1 MSPLEELLKLAKK
14 EHIKIIWT
22 QELAPTTPPVAIYN
36 LRSIIMNSNWH
47 NPNQFIFQLA
57 HELAHL
63 IYGDPL
69 DLYLYNQTPAQ
80 KFKIE
85 SKINDYALQI
95 IFNLYN
101 EIPYSEINIVS
112 FMQKYEIP
120 AHLENRV
127 RFLIGESVL

>member
-1 MSPLEELLKLAKK
+1 MYAVLEKLLELAKK
-14 EHIKIIWT
+14 EHIRIIWT
-22 QELAPTTPPVAIYN
+22 QELSPTTPPVAVYN
-36 LRSIIMNSNWH
+36 LRCIIMNSNWH

-69 DLYLYNQTPAQ
+69 DLRLYNRTPAQ

-85 SKINDYALQI
+85 SYVNDYALQI
-95 IFNLYN
+95 IFHLYSQT
-101 EIPYSEINIVS
+101 PYNKINVVS
-112 FMQKYEIP
+112 FMQKYAIP

-127 RFLIGESVL
+127 RFLINTL